1 MRGTE
6 ERFAGVEGEEGEKM
20 GFRGPCFFEVNKGL
34 VV

>member
-6 ERFAGVEGEEGEKM
+6 ERFAGVEGEGGKM
-20 GFRGPCFFEVNKGL
+20 GFREPCFFEVNKGL